1 MKKSKFFIFL
11 LAALSLVLVGC
22 STNNGVDDD
31 NNTPPVVED
40 DNGEEDSDQDQQ
52 AITEVDAYDIFIE
65 KYDGAKVY
73 QVQYDGGYREDYY
86 KVEGSDSE
94 NEYELKLRKDSGEE
108 VDADK
113 ELFDDVEDD
122 IEITKA
128 DVEKISSLIDK
139 AKNEASANATV
150 EEWTL
155 ETDDN
160 RLVFE
165 IEFEEE
171 GLSDLEIT
179 YDFESEEVI
188 EKDN

>member
-94 NEYELKLRKDSGEE
+94 NEYELKLKKDTGEE
-108 VDADK
+108 VSADN
-113 ELFDDVEDD
+113 EVFDDIEDD
-122 IEITKA
+122 IEITKE

-139 AKNEASANATV
+139 AKNEASANALV

-160 RLVFE
+160 RLVLE

-188 EKDN
+188 ERDN